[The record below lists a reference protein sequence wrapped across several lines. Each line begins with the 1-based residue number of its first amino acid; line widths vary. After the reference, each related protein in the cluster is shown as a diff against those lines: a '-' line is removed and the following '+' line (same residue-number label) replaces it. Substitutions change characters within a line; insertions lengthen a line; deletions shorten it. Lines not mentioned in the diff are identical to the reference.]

1 MVAGSNAVSGACRDI
16 MMRYRNKL
24 WHHLL
29 TVTDS
34 GGVAATQFIIYTSRA
49 NT

>member
-16 MMRYRNKL
+16 TPRYRNKL
-24 WHHLL
+24 WCHLL

-34 GGVAATQFIIYTSRA
+34 GGVAATPVFVLS
-49 NT
+49 NGGEF